1 MKIRVLSDYHN
12 APAGLHLTAGVVEV
26 DQRVAEFV
34 KRDAPENFV
43 DVVEEQIEI
52 VPADRPEKDDHT
64 HDAIDS
70 GGDVETDDEAL
81 AAPTKD
87 KQVKRGKK

>member
-1 MKIRVLSDYHN
+1 MKLRVLSDYHN

-34 KRDAPENFV
+34 KRDAPENFI
-43 DVVEEQIEI
+43 DFVEQVEI
-52 VPADRPEKDDHT
+52 VTADRPVKDDHT